1 MGSRLQLQ
9 TMLETLAGN
18 RNVYFQP
25 PTGLAIK
32 YPAIVYERNSLDN
45 RFADN
50 VPYSQNQS
58 YSVTVIDANPDSTL
72 VTKVSQLPMCKF
84 NRHFKND
91 NLNHDVY
98 ILYY

>member
-1 MGSRLQLQ
+1 MASRLDLHELLCSVLG
-9 TMLETLAGN
+9 T

-50 VPYSQNQS
+50 IPYSQNQS

-72 VTKVSQLPMCKF
+72 VTKVSQLPKCKF